1 MSEKKIFETIDGNEA
16 AAYVMYRV
24 NDVCCI
30 YPITP
35 SSNMAEWADEWA
47 ANGIKNIWGNI
58 PSVNEMQSEAGA
70 AGALHGALQSGVL
83 ATTFT
88 ASQGL
93 LLKIPNMYKIA
104 GEFTPTV
111 FNISA
116 RTLATHALSIFGD
129 HSDIMSAR
137 QTGFAFLGAN
147 SVQEVMDMALIAQA
161 STLESRIPFI
171 HWFDGFRT
179 SHEVQKIEIL
189 SDEVI
194 KAMIDDNLVRQHR
207 ERALTPDRP
216 VIRGT
221 SQNPD
226 TFFQQREAGNK
237 FYDAC
242 PDIIQKQM
250 DKFAKLTGRQYKL
263 FQYEGA
269 KDAEHI
275 IVIMGSGAETV
286 ADTVE
291 FLNKKGEKY
300 GLIKVRAYRPFDV
313 KRFID
318 AIPHTVTSISVLD
331 RTKESGAN
339 GEPLFLDVVHALHLA
354 SYQIGSENDSL
365 YSKLYAVNIKLPKL
379 KVVVGGRYGLSS
391 KDFTPAMVKA
401 VFDNAKSKEVKNNF
415 TIGIEDDVTFKS
427 LKYDADFNTEPDEV
441 IRAMFYG
448 LGSDGTVGANK
459 NSIKI
464 IGDSTDF
471 YAQGYFVYDSK
482 KSGAITV
489 SHLRF
494 GPKLIRSPYII
505 SHSNFVACHQ
515 TFLLEKYDMVKNLIE
530 NGVFLINSPASK
542 DEVWNT
548 LPTTTQ
554 KQIIDKKIK
563 LYTIDAQIVAEESG
577 MGRMINTIMQVCFFA
592 ISGVLPKERAIEAI
606 KHSIVKTYSRKGDA
620 VVQKNL
626 SAVDNTLSRLFEV
639 NYPKNVTSTFDL
651 AAPVTPNS
659 TKFVKEVLA
668 EIIAGRG
675 DNLPISAFPN
685 DGTYPTAT
693 SQYEKRNIALDIPVW
708 NPEICL
714 QCLKC
719 NAVCPHSTIRG
730 KIYDADLLK
739 NAPKTFK
746 SADAKNPIDKDGT
759 SKKFTIQ
766 VAPEDC
772 TGCGV
777 CVEVCPGKDKNN
789 VGKKVINMVHQSPLR
804 KSEAENFD
812 FFLTIPDVDR
822 TKLNTT
828 LIRHQQLMLPLFEF
842 SGACAG
848 CGETPYIKMVSQL
861 FGDRAMFANATGCSS
876 IYGGNLP
883 TTPWC
888 KDADGRGPTW
898 ANSLFEDN
906 AEFGFGMRI
915 AIDKQKEMAKII
927 LQRMASAL
935 GQELVDA
942 ILAADQT
949 TEAGIA
955 EQRARIKTLKEKLSQ
970 IKSDDSKSLDS
981 LADYLV
987 KKSVWIVGGDG
998 WAYDIGFGG
1007 LDHVI
1012 ATGRNVNILVL
1023 DTEVYSNTGGQN
1035 SKATPFGA
1043 IAKFAA
1049 GGKEMQK
1056 KDLGMIAMSYG
1067 YVYVASVAIGAK
1079 DDHTL
1084 KAILEA
1090 EAYDGPSIIIA
1101 YSHCI
1106 AHGIDMSTP
1115 LLHQK
1120 IAVDSGQWLL
1130 YRYNPQLAVEGKN
1143 PLILDSKEPKIPV
1156 VDFLKMENRFMQLE
1170 KVNPALAK
1178 VLFENQQKNITARYN
1193 YYKYL
1198 ADRQV

>member
-1 MSEKKIFETIDGNEA
+1 MLENKENKIFETIDGNEA
-16 AAYVMYRV
+16 AAHIMYRT
-24 NDVCCI
+24 NEVCCI

-47 ANGIKNIWGNI
+47 AKGIKNIWGDV

-70 AGALHGALQSGVL
+70 AGALHGALLSGSL

-104 GEFTPTV
+104 GELTPTV

-189 SDEVI
+189 N
-194 KAMIDDNLVRQHR
+194 DNLIREMINDELVQQHR
-207 ERALTPDRP
+207 ERALTPDKP
-216 VIRGT
+216 TIRGT

-250 DKFAKLTGRQYKL
+250 DKFAKLTGRQYQL

-275 IVIMGSGAETV
+275 IVIMGSASETV

-291 FLNKKGEKY
+291 FLNDNNDGNKGEKY
-300 GLIKVRAYRPFDV
+300 GIIKVRVYRPFDV

-318 AIPHTVTSISVLD
+318 AIPATVKTITVLD
-331 RTKESGAN
+331 RTKEAGAV
-339 GEPLFLDVVHALHLA
+339 GDPLYSDVVAAMHNAHTNNLA
-354 SYQIGSENDSL
+354 TFSN
-365 YSKLYAVNIKLPKL
+365 L
-379 KVVVGGRYGLSS
+379 KHCIGGRYGLSS
-391 KDFTPAMVKA
+391 KDFTPAMVKSI
-401 VFDNAKSKEVKNNF
+401 FDNAKSNEPKNNF
-415 TIGIEDDVTFKS
+415 TVGIDDDVTHTS
-427 LKYDADFNTEPDEV
+427 LKYDADFSTEPKEV

-471 YAQGYFVYDSK
+471 FAQGYFVYDSK
-482 KSGAITV
+482 KSGAVTV

-494 GPKLIRSPYII
+494 GPKPIRSPYII
-505 SHSNFVACHQ
+505 THSNFVACHQ
-515 TFLLEKYDMVKNLIE
+515 TFLLEKYDMVKNLVE

-542 DEVWNT
+542 EEVWNT
-548 LPTTTQ
+548 LPQTTQ
-554 KQIIDKKIK
+554 RQIIAKKIK
-563 LYTIDAQIVAEESG
+563 LYSIDAQKVAKESG

-592 ISGVLPKERAIEAI
+592 ISGVLPKDKAIEAI
-606 KHSIVKTYSRKGDA
+606 KKAIVKTYSRKGDE

-626 SAVDNTLSRLFEV
+626 QAVDNTLSHLFEI
-639 NYPKNVTSTFDL
+639 NYPQNVTSEFDL
-651 AAPVTPNS
+651 TAPVTPNS
-659 TKFVKEVLA
+659 PKFVKEVLG

-675 DNLPISAFPN
+675 DDLPVSAFPI
-685 DGTYPTAT
+685 DGCYPTAT
-693 SQYEKRNIALDIPVW
+693 SQYEKRNIALEIPVW

-719 NAVCPHSTIRG
+719 NAVCPHATIRG

-746 SADAKNPIDKDGT
+746 SIDAKDKDAAG
-759 SKKFTIQ
+759 KKFTIQ

-777 CVEVCPGKDKNN
+777 CFEACPGKDKNN
-789 VGKKVINMVHQSPLR
+789 PNNKVINMMKQQPLR

-812 FFLTIPDVDR
+812 FFLTIPEADR
-822 TKLNTT
+822 TKLNLS
-828 LIRHQQLMLPLFEF
+828 LIRQQQLLQPLFEF
-842 SGACAG
+842 SGACTG
-848 CGETPYIKMVSQL
+848 CGETPYVKMVSQL

-888 KDADGRGPTW
+888 KDAEGRGPTW
-898 ANSLFEDN
+898 CNSLFEDN
-906 AEFGFGMRI
+906 AEFGLGMRI
-915 AIDKQKEMAKII
+915 AVDKQKEMAENI
-927 LQRMASAL
+927 LQQIASTV
-935 GQELVDA
+935 GEKLVDS
-942 ILAADQT
+942 ILNADQS

-955 EQRARIKTLKEKLSQ
+955 EQRARIRALKEKLYS
-970 IKSDDSKSLDS
+970 KDFNNNNSDISKRLLTIVDS
-981 LADYLV
+981 LV
-987 KKSVWIVGGDG
+987 KKSVWILGGDG

-1012 ATGRNVNILVL
+1012 ASGKNVNILVV
-1023 DTEVYSNTGGQN
+1023 DTEVYSNTGGQT

-1049 GGKEMQK
+1049 SGKSVQK

-1067 YVYVASVAIGAK
+1067 YVYVASVALGAN
-1079 DDHTL
+1079 DAHTL
-1084 KAILEA
+1084 RAILEA
-1090 EAYDGPSIIIA
+1090 EAYNGPSIIIA

-1106 AHGIDMSTP
+1106 AHGIDMRNP
-1115 LLHQK
+1115 LSHQK
-1120 IAVDSGQWLL
+1120 MAVDSGQWLL
-1130 YRYNPQLAVEGKN
+1130 YRYNPQLTLEGKN

-1156 VDFLKMENRFMQLE
+1156 IDFLKSENRFMQLE
-1170 KVNPALAK
+1170 KVNPSLAAI
-1178 VLFENQQKNITARYN
+1178 LFANQQKCVTDRYN

-1198 ADRQV
+1198 ADRQA